1 MTARGQKKETGFIAT
16 TEKPVNERD
25 LKWAERAVKAML
37 RKLMKNLAEA
47 HERAAVELREA
58 AR

>member
-1 MTARGQKKETGFIAT
+1 M
-16 TEKPVNERD
+16 NED